1 MLTEW
6 QWEGQDTVEE
16 VLLEGSHRVIRWL
29 LLVSFLKREEKITWC
44 SASTQLRQNHV
55 TEAQSHVSFG
65 SIRVTAA
72 VNWPRGN
79 AGPRWGLPLILP
91 QVRQSHAIRC
101 TACIA
106 PLLISKWQRRQCVA
120 MCTWGQGLIAFF
132 QFSPRCVVTSRS
144 HSAPNRYWSFLF
156 KADAF

>member
-1 MLTEW
+1 MRGTGWRKSSLREATASYSDFYW
-6 QWEGQDTVEE
+6 YHFSSGRRR
-16 VLLEGSHRVIRWL
+16 SHGAAL
-29 LLVSFLKREEKITWC
+29 QHS
-44 SASTQLRQNHV
+44 HV
-55 TEAQSHVSFG
+55 TGAQSHVSFG

-91 QVRQSHAIRC
+91 QVRQSRAIRC
-101 TACIA
+101 TGCIA

-144 HSAPNRYWSFLF
+144 HSPPNRYWSFLF